1 MSATDDPSQGFGE
14 AGDDPMSSGAP
25 GQEHE
30 DPSEGGEAFGEDP
43 SGGAPGEEHEDP
55 SEGGEEFGEDPSA
68 P

>member
-1 MSATDDPSQGFGE
+1 MSATDDPSQGFGN

-30 DPSEGGEAFGEDP
+30 DPSEGGEEFGEDP